1 MIRYPTK
8 PILAAGISNP
18 QDLQRV
24 INYEVPII
32 HLESECQ
39 SLRKAQQRYLKE
51 RRYIHVIGFISS
63 ASLWGIFSA
72 FYFTTNNKNHFTT
85 FLPSPSSSFIVHYKK
100 FIEKIPTSIIYGGS
114 TTLFVSLTL
123 FTAQFMRSLRYSYK
137 MLTIDKETFLLRN
150 DILYSSPWFILK
162 RVIPYC
168 LTASSVY
175 MLCKHQFKLN

>member
-1 MIRYPTK
+1 MIRYPNR

-24 INYEVPII
+24 INYGVPVI

-51 RRYIHVIGFISS
+51 KQYIHVIGFISS
-63 ASLWGIFSA
+63 ASIWGTLGAIF
-72 FYFTTNNKNHFTT
+72 FTSNNNKNYLT
-85 FLPSPSSSFIVHYKK
+85 FISPLSSAYRKL
-100 FIEKIPTSIIYGGS
+100 IEKVPAAIIYGGS

-137 MLTIDKETFLLRN
+137 MLTIDKESFLLRN

-162 RVIPYC
+162 KVVPYC
-168 LTASSVY
+168 LTASSIY
-175 MLCKHQFKLN
+175 MICKHKLT